1 MLVKWH
7 LKTEGFDAF
16 FDAFP
21 SWTVT
26 AYNVTYLITHPP
38 KLVGEFLKFTSP
50 ISFISMAANPT
61 EMMSSHPH
69 LQAFLVHGEITNSF
83 SLSYSSLSGHH
94 NGQGTKA
101 DTACEGKEPTS

>member
-1 MLVKWH
+1 MDVA
-7 LKTEGFDAF
+7 AF
-16 FDAFP
+16 
-21 SWTVT
+21 
-26 AYNVTYLITHPP
+26 NVAYLITAYEGGSRNGLSQ
-38 KLVGEFLKFTSP
+38 LVSQFLKSP
-50 ISFISMAANPT
+50 RYLSITMAANPT
-61 EMMSSHPH
+61 EKMSPHPH